1 MKDKETR
8 KMPRIFWFFLAAM
21 MLPWLGMN
29 IWSAPK
35 IEALSGGLRL
45 PEMRLT
51 GYSFEDLQA
60 FLAAI
65 GDEGRDFYLGVQ
77 LWLDMLFPPLLAA
90 VLFLCFR
97 WLYPGFAGRIIG
109 TASLSSVVID
119 YLENAALAVILR
131 AGPEALTLEMAAEAN
146 QWTIAKWTL
155 AQVGLAA
162 LIIGIGLRIR
172 RRWMAKR
179 VQP

>member
-1 MKDKETR
+1 
-8 KMPRIFWFFLAAM
+8 MPRIFWFFLAAM
-21 MLPWLGMN
+21 LVPWLGMN

-51 GYSFEDLQA
+51 GYSFEDSQV

-65 GDEGRDFYLGVQ
+65 GDEGRDFYLGAQ

-97 WLYPGFAGRIIG
+97 WLYPGLTGLSIG

-119 YLENAALAVILR
+119 YLENAAVAAMLR
-131 AGPEALTLEMAAEAN
+131 IGPVALTPEMAATAN
-146 QWTIAKWTL
+146 QWTTAKW
-155 AQVGLAA
+155 GLAFIGLA
-162 LIIGIGLRIR
+162 TLIVGIGLRIWR
-172 RRWMAKR
+172 RLF
-179 VQP
+179 VQDRGV